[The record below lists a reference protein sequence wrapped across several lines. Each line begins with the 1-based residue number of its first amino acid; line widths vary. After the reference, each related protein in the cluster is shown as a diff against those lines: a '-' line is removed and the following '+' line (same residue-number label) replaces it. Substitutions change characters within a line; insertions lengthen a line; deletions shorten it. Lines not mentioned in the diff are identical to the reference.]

1 MMSSAERADLLERA
15 IRAGVARDVDAL
27 GELVTDDVRVWTPRI
42 ASGSMAELLTAL
54 AEPDEA
60 FRVVDLDVRA
70 LDVAGDFA
78 CVEWTAGLTHTG
90 PITRADHTVVEP
102 TGTRVI
108 VHGVTVAEFAGAR
121 ICALRQYADELAPLA
136 QLGLVDHPV

>member
-1 MMSSAERADLLERA
+1 MTSNAERADVLERA

-27 GELVTDDVRVWTPRI
+27 GALVTDDVRVWTPLI
-42 ASGSMAELLTAL
+42 ASGSLAELLTAL
-54 AEPDEA
+54 AERDDT

-78 CVEWTAGLTHTG
+78 CVEWTAGLIHAG
-90 PITRADHTVVEP
+90 PLTLADGTVVEP
-102 TGTRVI
+102 TGIRVI
-108 VHGVTVAEFAGAR
+108 VNGVTVAEFAGSR